1 MVIYQPSR
9 DESNVKFEFN
19 IYSSWIV
26 CEIRMHILIESDNL
40 VYASSQESR
49 PELVRNNLEL
59 LWLLINEQDFEDTQ
73 YNLIYLVTG

>member
-1 MVIYQPSR
+1 MVIYHPSR
-9 DESNVKFEFN
+9 DESNVKFESN
-19 IYSSWIV
+19 IYSSWMV
-26 CEIRMHILIESDNL
+26 CEIRMYILIESDNL

>member
-1 MVIYQPSR
+1 
-9 DESNVKFEFN
+9 
-19 IYSSWIV
+19 
-26 CEIRMHILIESDNL
+26 MHILIESDNL